1 MPALQRGRAGCDKA
15 VSICERDAM
24 KLSEAIRA
32 GAKMRPQTRGTIFSR
47 GKSCAIGAALEG
59 SGLSAYRADVDNDYY
74 LLSLA
79 RTSWPWATR
88 VVAAPIKGMRDSGVL
103 NVVWRLN
110 DNRMWSREA
119 IAEWVEV
126 EERKAGLWNDN
137 SVRSVPDVSDVS
149 EPAQEEVPARQYAD
163 STLSTNGCLIPTA
176 SFSPVVGR

>member
-1 MPALQRGRAGCDKA
+1 
-15 VSICERDAM
+15 M

-32 GAKMRPQTRGTIFSR
+32 GAKMRPQTRGVTFSR

-137 SVRSVPDVSDVS
+137 SVRSVPDVS

>member
-1 MPALQRGRAGCDKA
+1 
-15 VSICERDAM
+15 M

-137 SVRSVPDVSDVS
+137 SVRSVPDVS